1 MLYLKDMWALGS
13 ILYCGDFPNLRR
25 PISKTETL
33 MGIFG
38 VPARKQ
44 QGIYLAPVV
53 GTTAEVWPSSFFHFV
68 FLWEIF
74 LGCEVNEKIAF
85 ILLLHC
91 LDFLFLRRK
100 AQALL
105 HSESVNGNG
114 WPLFLSC
121 FSVSVVRHSHS
132 CWSLLQCKIS
142 GYSTPAKPQMDHCTI
157 NPVPPFKGSINVD
170 SWVWAG

>member
-53 GTTAEVWPSSFFHFV
+53 GTTAEV
-68 FLWEIF
+68 
-74 LGCEVNEKIAF
+74 
-85 ILLLHC
+85 
-91 LDFLFLRRK
+91 
-100 AQALL
+100 
-105 HSESVNGNG
+105 
-114 WPLFLSC
+114 
-121 FSVSVVRHSHS
+121 
-132 CWSLLQCKIS
+132 
-142 GYSTPAKPQMDHCTI
+142 
-157 NPVPPFKGSINVD
+157 
-170 SWVWAG
+170 